1 MLIFIFGVTHYTNTK
16 YFMIGICLTEYDLVP
31 RADFSIC
38 VPKGNDLARIGKS
51 AYDLA
56 RCVTS
61 YPRDAFEHR

>member
-1 MLIFIFGVTHYTNTK
+1 
-16 YFMIGICLTEYDLVP
+16 MIGICLTEYDLVP

-61 YPRDAFEHR
+61 CPRDAFEHR